1 MDSWLLFGLPAA
13 GTVHDK
19 LQESYMHMYKMQ
31 ILQEEIGAMQL
42 SPAKSQKIQALKPDD
57 EELVSDSNQVH
68 ETDLNQ
74 HATQTRTK
82 DTNNRTE
89 VAIEKQETLGYQ
101 FFKNSILKQSRIRF
115 LMTNINHQTYQQT
128 KHPQT
133 QDSILNFMK

>member
-1 MDSWLLFGLPAA
+1 
-13 GTVHDK
+13 
-19 LQESYMHMYKMQ
+19 MQ

-57 EELVSDSNQVH
+57 EELVSDSNQVR

-133 QDSILNFMK
+133 QDSILNFIK